1 MLDTRATPRVVRANP
16 QGNNFRN
23 MKSSEFF
30 FLAHVVCV
38 TLMCVRMCGREH
50 GEAEAEGEG
59 EGEGEGKIK
68 LLIMNQLTAE
78 VKKNSSVRPP
88 PQTTN
93 KAQGGKRRREGA
105 RGATRGDAAQEGS
118 PKKRK
123 TGLIK

>member
-1 MLDTRATPRVVRANP
+1 
-16 QGNNFRN
+16 
-23 MKSSEFF
+23 
-30 FLAHVVCV
+30 
-38 TLMCVRMCGREH
+38 
-50 GEAEAEGEG
+50 
-59 EGEGEGKIK
+59 
-68 LLIMNQLTAE
+68 MNQFTAE
-78 VKKNSSVRPP
+78 VKKNQVSGH